1 MKSWPSNVAQWE
13 NNCLSPN
20 PSNPPAS
27 LSLPLP
33 VSLSLSLSTPRPYFF
48 PLSEGKEW
56 EELEKKQGPEK
67 AAIWENTLGAEK
79 PACCRR
85 PRNTMSCI
93 MRCSGA
99 VLGRALTVALGSEA
113 LVSPRL
119 NEAPWGD
126 AESENQRETSNLF
139 HSPGRDNQ
147 RCGSVNL
154 PSRNATKKEGAPRDS
169 KIASCHNSVM
179 WSVMIIEGV
188 GFHTVILE
196 LAEHFRVRLHGKHL
210 FGTKSAVEGT
220 YSRSS
225 MRCLTI
231 LEKRRWQIG
240 PWWAE
245 RVTLVHFI
253 CLDTKSGNMG
263 VICGQCSQVQ
273 QARRPFVLHTAI
285 SPLNAGNW
293 SDLWLCWRHQSRV
306 CCSRPERRSVFTPDS
321 KQGFN

>member
-169 KIASCHNSVM
+169 KIASCHNTVM

-196 LAEHFRVRLHGKHL
+196 LAEHFRARLHGKHL

-231 LEKRRWQIG
+231 LEQRRWQIG
-240 PWWAE
+240 PLMSREGYLSPFYLSWHKKRQHGSHLRTALSSATSEASVCASRCYLAIKCWKLI
-245 RVTLVHFI
+245 RLVIVLATPKPSVLFSTWKKVCVH
-253 CLDTKSGNMG
+253 
-263 VICGQCSQVQ
+263 
-273 QARRPFVLHTAI
+273 ARLK
-285 SPLNAGNW
+285 AGI
-293 SDLWLCWRHQSRV
+293 
-306 CCSRPERRSVFTPDS
+306 
-321 KQGFN
+321 